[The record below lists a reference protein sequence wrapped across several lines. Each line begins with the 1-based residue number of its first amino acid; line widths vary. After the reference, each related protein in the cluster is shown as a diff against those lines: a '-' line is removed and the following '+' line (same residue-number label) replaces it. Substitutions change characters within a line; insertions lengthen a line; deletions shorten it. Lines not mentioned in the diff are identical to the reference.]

1 MEMNYIEWI
10 IIIALVMLVVIES
23 HLIIRDIKLLER
35 QIDKFEEELDEKIN
49 EFSK

>member
-1 MEMNYIEWI
+1 MEMNYIEGI